1 MFVLIY
7 SYGIFFPITCFRF
20 FMIGFLLILIFYF
33 YFSKL
38 EEIDKPF
45 WLKKKKMCIE
55 KREKGNKIFGYFDV
69 SMGL

>member
-1 MFVLIY
+1 
-7 SYGIFFPITCFRF
+7 
-20 FMIGFLLILIFYF
+20 MIGFLLILIFYF

-45 WLKKKKMCIE
+45 KKKKMCIE